1 MNKAMV
7 SVIGIS
13 NDLTFVELLDPRIKS
28 SFGEKEI
35 RFPPYNADQLKDILA
50 ERAVKAFNV
59 SLAATF
65 KIFIGAC
72 VTVWV

>member
-1 MNKAMV
+1 V
-7 SVIGIS
+7 DYEPYS
-13 NDLTFVELLDPRIKS
+13 T
-28 SFGEKEI
+28 
-35 RFPPYNADQLKDILA
+35 FPPYNADQLKDILA

>member
-35 RFPPYNADQLKDILA
+35 RSAELNA
-50 ERAVKAFNV
+50 
-59 SLAATF
+59 
-65 KIFIGAC
+65 
-72 VTVWV
+72 